1 MPNIQLTIPD
11 VAPVMVL
18 PTVLFPHALMPL
30 YIFEPRYRAM
40 LQWALEHDRMFCI
53 AMQRMDS
60 VETGSPED
68 FVHTAG
74 LGLIRASVEREDGT
88 SHLMLQ
94 GLVRVQFTSFAST
107 TPFYLAQIDP
117 LPSTGVPESKSAENY
132 QELIT
137 LAGEVRTLC
146 QRIREKGSPTSEGI
160 DEFFAKVEDPDV
172 LSDSAAHA
180 FLRAPMTRQDVLEE
194 PNVRRRLIKLARYLR
209 AELDLPI

>member
-1 MPNIQLTIPD
+1 MPKVQLTIPD

-40 LQWALEHDRMFCI
+40 LQWSLEHDRVFCI
-53 AMQRMDS
+53 ALQRTES
-60 VETGSPED
+60 VETGSPDD

-74 LGLIRASVEREDGT
+74 LGLIRASVERDDGT

-94 GLVRVQFTSFAST
+94 GLIRVQFTRFPST
-107 TPFYLAQIDP
+107 SPFFLAQIDP
-117 LPSTGVPESKSAENY
+117 LPSTGVPEDKAAPNY
-132 QELIT
+132 QELTT
-137 LAGEVRTLC
+137 LCADVRTLC
-146 QRIREKGSPTSEGI
+146 QRVREKGNAQADGI
-160 DEFFAKVEDPDV
+160 DDFFAKVDDPDV

-180 FLRAPMTRQDVLEE
+180 FLRSPMTRQDVLEE

-209 AELDLPI
+209 AELQLPS

>member
-1 MPNIQLTIPD
+1 MPNVQLTVPD

-53 AMQRMDS
+53 ALQRTDG
-60 VETGSPED
+60 VETGSPDD

-94 GLVRVQFTSFAST
+94 GLIRVQFTGFAST

-117 LPSTGVPESKSAENY
+117 LSSTGVPEDRSTPTY

-137 LAGEVRTLC
+137 LAGEVRALC
-146 QRIREKGSPTSEGI
+146 QRIREKGSPSSEGI

-194 PNVRRRLIKLARYLR
+194 PNVRRRLIKLARYLK
-209 AELDLPI
+209 AELELPS